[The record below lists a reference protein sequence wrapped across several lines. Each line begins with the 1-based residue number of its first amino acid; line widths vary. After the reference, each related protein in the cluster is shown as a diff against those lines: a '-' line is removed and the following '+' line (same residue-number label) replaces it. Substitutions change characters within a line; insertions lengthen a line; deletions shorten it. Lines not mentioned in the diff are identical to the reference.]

1 MQLRFVPEAVHLR
14 EACLRGVLPLFPQ
27 PALDLI
33 RPDVEAVTKLYGE
46 VKAVKL
52 SKTASTA
59 HNAKVTGVPAVKT
72 VETGDAQPAADP
84 QLNIKANEPAAA
96 DASQPVVPGEGRP

>member
-1 MQLRFVPEAVHLR
+1 MPRFMNRLRTFGTLATC
-14 EACLRGVLPLFPQ
+14 CLLAAAAMVTSGTLFAQ
-27 PALDLI
+27 T
-33 RPDVEAVTKLYGE
+33 TKLYGE

-52 SKTASTA
+52 SKTADAIRKT
-59 HNAKVTGVPAVKT
+59 HTTGVSAVKS

-84 QLNIKANEPAAA
+84 QFNIKANEPAAA